1 MRKNKNNET
10 TLPLTI
16 SSKDGLVNQIT
27 YFNKQVSSKDM
38 SGYYLLKS
46 GEFAYN
52 KSYSVG
58 YDYGSIKRLERYP
71 MGALSTLYICFKLT
85 QFDSDFIKVYFDS
98 LKWYKEIYMIAAE
111 GARNHGLLNVSVEE
125 FFNTKHTLPS
135 NINEQKKISQF
146 LLLLEK
152 RIEKQQRLVESL
164 KSYKRGVTE
173 EFYLKNHRSLKLS
186 CIGEYAT
193 ICGGYS
199 FKSSS
204 YVDEGKY
211 KIITISN
218 VTGERNANTSIG
230 NYINVLPTDIQ
241 DNQILSIDDMVIS
254 LTGNVGRVSLINSD
268 NCLLN
273 QRVAKLTVNCRKYK
287 EYIFQ
292 VLSSSDFETN
302 MINCGQGA
310 AQKNIKNSDILDYQF
325 LMPINDDLLFNIS
338 KVLNFIDDKI
348 IKSNKQLDL
357 LILQKQSFLQ
367 QLFI

>member
-1 MRKNKNNET
+1 MAQGVILAGDLNIFRS
-10 TLPLTI
+10 TI
-16 SSKDGLVNQIT
+16 VDGRFMSYLVNHVI
-27 YFNKQVSSKDM
+27 D
-38 SGYYLLKS
+38 
-46 GEFAYN
+46 
-52 KSYSVG
+52 
-58 YDYGSIKRLERYP
+58 
-71 MGALSTLYICFKLT
+71 
-85 QFDSDFIKVYFDS
+85 
-98 LKWYKEIYMIAAE
+98 
-111 GARNHGLLNVSVEE
+111 
-125 FFNTKHTLPS
+125 
-135 NINEQKKISQF
+135 KKIARIAQGKSVVHIQAKELKKIVINF
-146 LLLLEK
+146 PNQKEQLKIVNLLELIDLK
-152 RIEKQQRLVESL
+152 IKKQELLIQNL
-164 KSYKRGVTE
+164 KSYKRGVME
-173 EFYLKNHRSLKLS
+173 EFYLKNHQSLKLS
-186 CIGEYAT
+186 CIGEYAA

-292 VLSSSDFETN
+292 VLSSNDFEIN

-357 LILQKQSFLQ
+357 LILQKRSFLQ